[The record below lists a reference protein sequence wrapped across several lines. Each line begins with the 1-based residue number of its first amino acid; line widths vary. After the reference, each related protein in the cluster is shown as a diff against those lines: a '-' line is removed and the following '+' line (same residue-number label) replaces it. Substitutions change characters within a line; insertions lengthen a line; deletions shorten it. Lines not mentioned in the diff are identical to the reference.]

1 MRLEVT
7 QYAESVLDGERMAG
21 PHVRAACQRHMNDLR
36 RSDLVW
42 VQERAD
48 YIGDYF
54 EELLT
59 LHTGEFEGLPFEL
72 APWQQFVVG
81 SLYGWQLPS
90 GLRRFRKAYI
100 ETAKGSGKSPLVA
113 GIGLYAITAD
123 DEPRAEGYF
132 IARTAEQAAVTFRSA
147 VAMVRG
153 NPDLDE
159 LLIISGGQNP
169 YNIADPS
176 TVSFLRRVS
185 TERSGKGKSGP
196 LPSLIICDE
205 YHEHDTSDMLDFF
218 TLGVKH
224 RRQPMTVII
233 TNAGAGMGS
242 PCGIE
247 HTYAVH
253 VANEAI
259 ENDAY
264 FSYVCALDDEDK
276 PFDDEACWPKAHPGL
291 EDVDLPGYDYIR
303 QEVAESKGMPS
314 KRALTERL
322 IFCRWTDAESP
333 WLSRERWI
341 DVEVDELDYEDL
353 VNYPCY
359 MALDLSLK
367 TDLTA
372 GALTW
377 DLSPPGAQEHERAY
391 VSEAIIWTPGETLA
405 DREKTD
411 NAPYTLWESQGHLLA
426 CEGSV
431 IDFRPIVD
439 WIKEILSE
447 YDLRGIAY
455 DPWRIDQLEEE
466 LKRQGIR
473 TTKDPK
479 KPGLLLAPHPQGF
492 RAGFD
497 KIDENEKKKR
507 SAKKTKRID
516 RLPLWMPRSIDAVED
531 AILERKISVRKS
543 PPLRWAALGTVVVM
557 DASNNRRIQKQ
568 KSTSRIDA
576 MVALTMS
583 VGFAAV
589 GVPRKPDRTG
599 DDFILTKLYEKE

>member
-21 PHVRAACQRHMNDLR
+21 PHVRAACERHWNDLK
-36 RSDLVW
+36 RSDLVFS
-42 VQERAD
+42 QDRAD

-54 EELLT
+54 EEHLT
-59 LHTGEFEGLPFEL
+59 LHTGEFEGMPFIL

-81 SLYGWQLPS
+81 SMYGWKYQN
-90 GLRRFRKAYI
+90 GIRRFRKAYI

-113 GIGLYAITAD
+113 GLGLYSITSD
-123 DEPRAEGYF
+123 DEPRAEGYI
-132 IARTAEQAAVTFRSA
+132 IARTAEQAAVTFRSV

-153 NPDLDE
+153 NADLDE

-169 YNIADPS
+169 YNVADPS

-224 RRQPMTVII
+224 RREPMTIII
-233 TNAGAGMGS
+233 TNAGAGMGT

-247 HTYAVH
+247 HTFAVH

-264 FSYVCALDDEDK
+264 FSYVCALDEEDE
-276 PFDDEACWPKAHPGL
+276 PFDDESCWPKAHPGL
-291 EDVDLPGYDYIR
+291 QDLDLPGYDYIR
-303 QEVAESKGMPS
+303 QEVAQSKGMPS

-341 DVEVDELDYEDL
+341 KVEVPELKEDEIRDK
-353 VNYPCY
+353 PCY
-359 MALDLSLK
+359 LALDLSLK
-367 TDLTA
+367 TDLCG
-372 GALTW
+372 GAVTW
-377 DLSPPGAQEHERAY
+377 DLSPGETDEKKKRYASS
-391 VSEAIIWTPGETLA
+391 VVVWTPEETLA

-411 NAPYTLWESQGHLLA
+411 NAPYTQWEQQGYLTA
-426 CEGSV
+426 VPGSV
-431 IDFRPIVD
+431 IDFEPVVA
-439 WIKEILSE
+439 WIREIMDTYHLQ
-447 YDLRGIAY
+447 GIAY
-455 DPWRIDQLEEE
+455 DPWRIDLLEEE
-466 LKRQGIR
+466 FKRQGIV

-497 KIDENEKKKR
+497 KIDDDERKKR
-507 SAKKTKRID
+507 SAKKKKKID
-516 RLPLWMPRSIDAVED
+516 RLPLWMPRSIDAIED
-531 AILERKISVRKS
+531 AILEKKIQVKKS

-557 DASNNRRIQKQ
+557 DASNNRRVQKQ

-583 VGFAAV
+583 VGFAKV
-589 GVPRKPDRTG
+589 GRPLVKREGNDY
-599 DDFILTKLYEKE
+599 ILTELYKKP